1 VPDACP
7 WHCVSHRRPCRLAAH
22 GTSHWPQVRLADGS
36 ELSASVAVVSNA
48 PVWATA
54 RLLPSSHSA
63 GAALDGSCL
72 DAQAPPTPSFMHL
85 HVGFRADG
93 LPDDLGM
100 HHITVRDWNAPI
112 TAEDNCVFV
121 AVPSVLDPDA
131 GLVAATQ
138 PRVVP
143 HHQCRTS
150 SE

>member
-1 VPDACP
+1 
-7 WHCVSHRRPCRLAAH
+7 
-22 GTSHWPQVRLADGS
+22 VRLADGS